1 MLETEIVKLRE
12 AIEAL
17 TAKLVSAE
25 IEVPKNQDEAKT
37 EVPKNQDEAEIE
49 VPKNQDEAP
58 KVTDQQVK
66 DATLAKARDGFQ
78 IEIRALL
85 AEFGAKKRQELNE
98 DDYPKFLEAL
108 GKIG

>member
-37 EVPKNQDEAEIE
+37 E

-108 GKIG
+108 GKIR